1 MKLIECYIE
10 NFGKLSSYSHTFSD
24 GLNVIIGK
32 NGCGKTTL
40 SVFIKAML
48 YGIDFKKIKGEE
60 TDRKRYLPWQGGR
73 YGGSLTFE
81 NAEKRYRIERTF
93 GEKSSQDSFA
103 IYDLATGAIS
113 SDFSENVGEELFDID
128 ADGFE
133 RTVFLSEKKFSVSTN
148 NQTVS
153 AKLSNL
159 VGVDG
164 DMGNYDSAID
174 QLEKREKFYQHRRGK
189 GGLVGDIKTDIS
201 GLDAEI
207 LEISRKKDI
216 CKEAEKELSF
226 IAEKAEKAQK
236 QKEAIEAQKI
246 SDAYKKEYLAKQ
258 KSLKEY
264 EERLEREKLFF
275 KGNIPTQRE
284 ISINE
289 EKRSQALLLMK
300 SAEANAKLLE
310 KNFSDNSAE
319 IENHLN
325 VLNSQKTTTNA
336 NNSWHI
342 SLTIAFLALISAII
356 LGAAFNPVFY
366 LISILFIPFMYL
378 SARQLKCISKQKNAK
393 EKAEEIKA
401 FVLQKTGNSVSDDEL
416 HSSLTHL
423 KAEAIAEKKERA
435 RLESEIKGNNEAI
448 KSLTND
454 YEAFLSNFEVLSDE
468 PFSEIREHL
477 SSYETLLEEISRR
490 SREAEAYALEHGMK
504 DFLSASESDFP
515 IFSEELL
522 ASAETELR
530 ALKSEK
536 YSLEA
541 RLSSLYDDVSREDEL
556 KERRLE
562 LCDALADAQFNHKIT
577 LKATEHLKLAK
588 ERLTAKYLGKMRS
601 AFDGYITEIASEKKE
616 SFALD
621 TDFSLTKTEN
631 GLTNPIGSY
640 SLGTKELYSLA
651 TRLALIDALYENNS
665 PFIILDDPFCH
676 FDDKKCEAALNAIK
690 KIAADKQIIYL
701 TCSDSRTPK

>member
-1 MKLIECYIE
+1 MA
-10 NFGKLSSYSHTFSD
+10 T
-24 GLNVIIGK
+24 
-32 NGCGKTTL
+32 
-40 SVFIKAML
+40 
-48 YGIDFKKIKGEE
+48 
-60 TDRKRYLPWQGGR
+60 
-73 YGGSLTFE
+73 GSL
-81 NAEKRYRIERTF
+81 
-93 GEKSSQDSFA
+93 
-103 IYDLATGAIS
+103 S
-113 SDFSENVGEELFDID
+113 SDFSENVGEELFEID

-164 DMGNYDSAID
+164 DMGNYAVAID
-174 QLEKREKFYQHRRGK
+174 QLEKREKFYRHRRGK

-201 GLDAEI
+201 ELDAEI
-207 LEISRKKDI
+207 LDISRKKDI
-216 CKEAEKELSF
+216 CRAAEKELSF
-226 IAEKAEKAQK
+226 IAEKADDAEKRK
-236 QKEAIEAQKI
+236 SAIESQRI
-246 SDAYKKEYLAKQ
+246 SDAYKKEYLAKE
-258 KSLKEY
+258 KAVKEY
-264 EERLEREKLFF
+264 EERLEREKRFF
-275 KGNIPTQRE
+275 KGGIPTQRD

-289 EKRSQALLLMK
+289 EKRSQALLLIK
-300 SAEANAKLLE
+300 STEANAKLLE
-310 KNFSDNSAE
+310 KSFADDSDE
-319 IENHLN
+319 IEKHLSTLNTHKAAVN
-325 VLNSQKTTTNA
+325 V
-336 NNSWHI
+336 NNNWRFY
-342 SLTIAFLALISAII
+342 LVFAFLALFAGII
-356 LGAAFNPVFY
+356 LGIAFNPVFCVFSLLSLPFIY
-366 LISILFIPFMYL
+366 LG
-378 SARQLKCISKQKNAK
+378 ARQLKGISKQKNAK

-401 FVLQKTGNSVSDDEL
+401 FVLQKTGKSASDDEL
-416 HSSLTHL
+416 HSSLTQL
-423 KAEAIAEKKERA
+423 KAEVIAEKKERA
-435 RLESEIKGNNEAI
+435 RLESEIKSNEEAI
-448 KSLTND
+448 RSLTND
-454 YEAFLSNFEVLSDE
+454 YETFLSNFEAVSDE
-468 PFSEIREHL
+468 PFAEIREHL
-477 SSYETLLEEISRR
+477 SVYETLLEETSRR
-490 SREAEAYALEHGMK
+490 YREAEAYAAERGMK
-504 DFLSASESDFP
+504 DFLSGSESAAP
-515 IFSEELL
+515 AFSEELL
-522 ASAETELR
+522 KNAEAELR

-541 RLSSLYDDVSREDEL
+541 RLSSLYDEVSREDEL

-601 AFDGYITEIASEKKE
+601 AFDGYIADIASEKKE

-651 TRLALIDALYENNS
+651 TRLALIDALYENSS

-676 FDDKKCEAALNAIK
+676 FDDNKCKAALNAIK

>member
-10 NFGKLSSYSHTFSD
+10 NFGKLSGYSHTFSD

-40 SVFIKAML
+40 SVFIKSML

-81 NAEKRYRIERTF
+81 TAEKRYRIERTF
-93 GEKSSQDSFA
+93 GEKASSDSFA
-103 IYDLATGAIS
+103 IYDLATGAPS

-133 RTVFLSEKKFSVSTN
+133 RTVFLSEKKFSVSSN

-164 DMGNYDSAID
+164 DMGNYDGAID
-174 QLEKREKFYQHRRGK
+174 RLEKREKFYRHRRGK

-201 GLDAEI
+201 NLDAEI
-207 LEISRKKDI
+207 LDLTRKKDI
-216 CKEAEKELSF
+216 CKEAEKELSL
-226 IAEKAEKAQK
+226 IAEKAE
-236 QKEAIEAQKI
+236 EAQKRKAAIESQRI
-246 SDAYKKEYLAKQ
+246 SDAYKKEYLTKEKA
-258 KSLKEY
+258 LKEY
-264 EERLEREKLFF
+264 EERLEKEKLFF
-275 KGNIPTQRE
+275 KGSIPTQRE

-289 EKRSQALLLMK
+289 EKRSQALLLIK
-300 SAEANAKLLE
+300 STQANTKALE
-310 KNFSDNSAE
+310 KNFSDNSEE
-319 IENHLN
+319 IEKHLN
-325 VLNSQKTTTNA
+325 VLNTQKTTVNA
-336 NNSWHI
+336 NNNWH
-342 SLTIAFLALISAII
+342 LNMVIAFLAVVAAII
-356 LGAAFNPVFY
+356 LGVAFTPVFY
-366 LISILFIPFMYL
+366 VISVLSVPFFYL
-378 SARQLKCISKQKNAK
+378 SVKQLKRISKQKSDK

-401 FVLQKTGNSVSDDEL
+401 FVLQKTGKSASDDEL
-416 HSSLTHL
+416 HSSLTQL
-423 KAEAIAEKKERA
+423 KAEVIAEKKERA
-435 RLESEIKGNNEAI
+435 RLENEIKNNEEAI

-454 YEAFLSNFEVLSDE
+454 YETFLSNFEAVSDE
-468 PFSEIREHL
+468 PFAEIREHL
-477 SSYETLLEEISRR
+477 SAYESLLEETARR
-490 SREAEAYALEHGMK
+490 AREAEAYAAERGIK
-504 DFLSASESDFP
+504 SFLSDNGSAVPE
-515 IFSEELL
+515 FSEELL
-522 ASAETELR
+522 KNAEAELR

-541 RLSSLYDDVSREDEL
+541 RLSSLYDEVSREDEL

-562 LCDALADAQFNHKIT
+562 LCDALTDAQFNHKIT
-577 LKATEHLKLAK
+577 LKATEHLTLAK

-601 AFDGYITEIASEKKE
+601 AFDGYISDIASEKKE

-676 FDDKKCEAALNAIK
+676 FDDNKCKAALDAIR